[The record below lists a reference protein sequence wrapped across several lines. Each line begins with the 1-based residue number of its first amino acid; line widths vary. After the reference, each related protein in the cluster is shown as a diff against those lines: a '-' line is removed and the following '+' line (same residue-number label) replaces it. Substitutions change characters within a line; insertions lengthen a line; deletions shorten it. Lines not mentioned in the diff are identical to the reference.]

1 MGSKFQKKSN
11 NSPFK
16 GKEGQTVEMAIE
28 AINEHI
34 TITPCGTFTP
44 DEIVITT
51 LGIALNRDSA
61 TSFCKIPEIRSPSST
76 TYRTCIDTI
85 DYEQLLLNNPFL
97 FGVFSDQLLHKG
109 RYYSFAIDE
118 TNDPY
123 YGEIVDENKD
133 FIIGGKQKKSTNYFY
148 SYISIYVVV
157 RNRRVTLAVF
167 PVRKNQKKVTTIK
180 QFIDIIREKGYKIRV
195 LLLDRGFY
203 SADLFQYLQNEGIP
217 HIMPVKAYGKKMKDL
232 LANNQIR
239 DFSYTIYENGQ
250 NAQEIT
256 IKRFTS
262 RRTAKDGTI
271 EEKNLGFVYFGID
284 WSLLKIQD
292 EYKSRFAIEAS
303 YRMRN
308 IVRPRTSTRNPVIR
322 YYFAI
327 ISFLL
332 KNIWVVILMEN
343 FRKKQR
349 GPIVIKID
357 WFRFEAFVERLWS
370 KIRKLVSIEQHG
382 NFADEMT

>member
-1 MGSKFQKKSN
+1 
-11 NSPFK
+11 
-16 GKEGQTVEMAIE
+16 MAVE
-28 AINEHI
+28 AIKEHI
-34 TITPCGTFTP
+34 IITTCGTFSP
-44 DEIVITT
+44 DEIIITS
-51 LGIALNRDSA
+51 LGMALNRDSA
-61 TSFCKIPEIRSPSST
+61 TSFCKIPEMESPSST
-76 TYRTCIDTI
+76 TFRTCIDTI
-85 DYEQLLLNNPFL
+85 DYRQLLLINPFL

-133 FIIGGKQKKSTNYFY
+133 FVIGGKQKKSTNYFY
-148 SYISIYVVV
+148 SYITLYVVV

-167 PVRKNQKKVTTIK
+167 PVRKNQNKVITIK
-180 QFIDIIREKGYKIRV
+180 QFIDIIREKGYRIRV

-217 HIMPVKAYGKKMKDL
+217 HIMPVKAYGKKMKEL

-239 DFSYTIYENGQ
+239 DFSYTIYENGE
-250 NAQEIT
+250 NAQKIK
-256 IKRFTS
+256 IKRFTF
-262 RRTAKDGTI
+262 RKTTKNGTV

-332 KNIWVVILMEN
+332 KNIWVVVLMEN

-349 GPIVIKID
+349 GPIVIKVD

-370 KIRKLVSIEQHG
+370 KIRKLLTIEQHG
-382 NFADEMT
+382 NFADEIT